1 MFLTAPCVFDQHRVL
16 TLAFLDFM
24 DNFNDQ
30 LNQIDGR
37 RCRGATRLQLAIG
50 VGQSTAMA
58 GGATGLNV
66 GEGLQMAKQ

>member
-1 MFLTAPCVFDQHRVL
+1 
-16 TLAFLDFM
+16 M

-50 VGQSTAMA
+50 VGQATAMA

-66 GEGLQMAKQ
+66 REGLQMAKQ

>member
-16 TLAFLDFM
+16 TLGFLDFM

-37 RCRGATRLQLAIG
+37 RCRAATSLQLAIG

-66 GEGLQMAKQ
+66 GEAL